1 MTCRL
6 STSSVKVPKLP
17 IEIMDEIVLYTCDI
31 QIAFI
36 LKHHI
41 SQYVFDNINKKFLIF
56 GDLHRS
62 RASARQGDIHSS
74 RASAR
79 QGDIHSSRASARQ
92 GDIHSSR
99 ASARQGDLDIQTGK
113 TKIIKNTFKKFWLSR
128 KNIKKDTFN

>member
-92 GDIHSSR
+92 GD
-99 ASARQGDLDIQTGK
+99 LDIQTGK

>member
-79 QGDIHSSRASARQ
+79 QGD
-92 GDIHSSR
+92 
-99 ASARQGDLDIQTGK
+99 LDIQTGK